1 MSKGGSPMGSGGF
14 GGQQGGFGGGFGG
27 PQGGF
32 GGGFGGQQGGFGG
45 GFGMPQ
51 QQQGYGGG
59 GGGYRPSRQR
69 FNQMPQQQM
78 GYGGGFG
85 GQMQGFGMPQQQ
97 QGFGN
102 TFARTMPPQQG
113 FGGGYGMP
121 QRPMYGGDTPMA
133 PQQRDPMRPMVSQM
147 APEQTQ
153 QSATPAPS
161 TDMRAMMDPFRQQA
175 NQMMAAQNAALASRG
190 MPTSDALNVAQPPKQ
205 QPQAQTNQPSATPSQ
220 LYDALRGMD
229 PRALQ
234 PNVNRLP
241 TQPQTPP
248 NPYAQQVRQEDPRM
262 QAMRMMQ
269 QMRFGGGGYNF

>member
-1 MSKGGSPMGSGGF
+1 MGSGGF

-45 GFGMPQ
+45 GFGMLQ

-133 PQQRDPMRPMVSQM
+133 PQQRDPMRPMAT
-147 APEQTQ
+147 APANRNGTPVEPSSR
-153 QSATPAPS
+153 QSALS
-161 TDMRAMMDPFRQQA
+161 IWV
-175 NQMMAAQNAALASRG
+175 AQVGTRLAGVPALARPLHRLSGNR
-190 MPTSDALNVAQPPKQ
+190 PLASPEIR
-205 QPQAQTNQPSATPSQ
+205 PQAPGGSAISPRSPRQ
-220 LYDALRGMD
+220 GQVCPHPPRCASPAAPDPVQCGRGSVWRWSSAD
-229 PRALQ
+229 ERG
-234 PNVNRLP
+234 
-241 TQPQTPP
+241 PQ
-248 NPYAQQVRQEDPRM
+248 R
-262 QAMRMMQ
+262 
-269 QMRFGGGGYNF
+269 

>member
-51 QQQGYGGG
+51 Q
-59 GGGYRPSRQR
+59 
-69 FNQMPQQQM
+69 
-78 GYGGGFG
+78 
-85 GQMQGFGMPQQQ
+85 
-97 QGFGN
+97 
-102 TFARTMPPQQG
+102 QQG